1 MGPII
6 VFLSRTIS
14 ISYFNSLNRVR
25 FFNLSSLCTNDRSSV
40 LYDPT
45 VRKICSTDYEECDH
59 EQYVDYETCIQR
71 NEFNKQE
78 TLSYLQELFGY
89 TLKEVRK
96 VVEKWPALKFVS
108 VKNAQSNVEVLKEM
122 GFSTDVLSQNPWLI
136 TYKTGTFSTKLIL
149 LQRMQLDDVV
159 SSIPLLQL
167 SCSQLGEFAQ
177 LAESECAAVPHG
189 SRIKYASYKLQCSLM
204 EMCELFRKHMFLY
217 FIPFDRFSAIMDLL
231 IQGGVSSKHILR
243 DMWVF
248 RYNTD
253 SIASRLQ
260 TAREAG
266 IRTIKPW
273 MLRSSNKAFANTLRR
288 EVLRRQ
294 LLGDSSVLDYLCGR
308 LQCNMDTVQYIT
320 SKYTSILSVHVS
332 KLKDVLDFV
341 YEEGYTPQHVCQVP
355 RILLHSL
362 ETSKARLREL
372 RDHGYNPPTL
382 IVLCKSRREYKQFL
396 EHVMSKKSL

>member
-1 MGPII
+1 
-6 VFLSRTIS
+6 
-14 ISYFNSLNRVR
+14 
-25 FFNLSSLCTNDRSSV
+25 
-40 LYDPT
+40 
-45 VRKICSTDYEECDH
+45 
-59 EQYVDYETCIQR
+59 
-71 NEFNKQE
+71 
-78 TLSYLQELFGY
+78 
-89 TLKEVRK
+89 
-96 VVEKWPALKFVS
+96 
-108 VKNAQSNVEVLKEM
+108 
-122 GFSTDVLSQNPWLI
+122 
-136 TYKTGTFSTKLIL
+136 
-149 LQRMQLDDVV
+149 MQLDDVV

-231 IQGGVSSKHILR
+231 IRMFPRKYRCYMLLLIAEGGVSSKHILR